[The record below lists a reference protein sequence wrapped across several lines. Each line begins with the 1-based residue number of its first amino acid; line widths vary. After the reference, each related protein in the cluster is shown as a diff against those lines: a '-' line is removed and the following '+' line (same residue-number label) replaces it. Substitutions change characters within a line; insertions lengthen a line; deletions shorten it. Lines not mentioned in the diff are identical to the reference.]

1 MELQRQSDQKRV
13 LDFVRECCAIRDPEP
28 IENFFGRLV
37 GALSRMVPCLHV
49 TYNEVNPATMEFSNI
64 GSTPE
69 SSGAKVEKL
78 LEMYLRE
85 HPWLIRYMGTGDGR
99 AGRVS
104 DCLSRRQFQDT
115 GLYGGFYRQYDIEDD
130 LCLIA
135 SADTPQP
142 AAIVWHRDR
151 RFTDRELSMAHLVQ
165 PFIIQAIQNA
175 RMMSRLHSQAKM
187 LERGLESA
195 RAGVI
200 DCDAEG
206 RVRLITALARQY
218 LTEYFGETKG
228 LDRQLPQELL
238 GWMRRQYALL
248 HQDDLG
254 QARPPFAVQKGGN
267 RLTVQMQSSDGVN
280 LLVLEET
287 ASGRKMAANAEH
299 SLSLREREV
308 LAWAAQGKTNSS
320 IAAILGMSSQTAKK
334 HMEHILHKMGV
345 ENRTAAVALALQS
358 LSRDK

>member
-135 SADTPQP
+135 SA
-142 AAIVWHRDR
+142 
-151 RFTDRELSMAHLVQ
+151 
-165 PFIIQAIQNA
+165 
-175 RMMSRLHSQAKM
+175 
-187 LERGLESA
+187 
-195 RAGVI
+195 
-200 DCDAEG
+200 
-206 RVRLITALARQY
+206 ALR
-218 LTEYFGETKG
+218 
-228 LDRQLPQELL
+228 
-238 GWMRRQYALL
+238 
-248 HQDDLG
+248 
-254 QARPPFAVQKGGN
+254 N
-267 RLTVQMQSSDGVN
+267 RLQSYG
-280 LLVLEET
+280 T
-287 ASGRKMAANAEH
+287 ATADSRIGSCRWPIRSNP
-299 SLSLREREV
+299 
-308 LAWAAQGKTNSS
+308 SS
-320 IAAILGMSSQTAKK
+320 
-334 HMEHILHKMGV
+334 
-345 ENRTAAVALALQS
+345 
-358 LSRDK
+358 SRPYRMPE